1 MSRNRVNI
9 LAPLS
14 NTLTLAALL
23 LCIML
28 TTIHAVNEVD
38 P

>member
-14 NTLTLAALL
+14 ISFYSCGAL

-28 TTIHAVNEVD
+28 TTVHAVNEVD